1 MSTTEKI
8 DWSKCDDVESV
19 PGRVSGAWVIKGTRV
34 QADAI
39 VENARAGCTAE
50 EIAGPDI
57 PRASPSTSSSACCA
71 SPRSHRPRTDED
83 PARRKRSKRFAPH
96 TRHDVRTAPEMGW
109 ARYSNGQLLDEA
121 EKAGFEA
128 LIKGI
133 EACRISRISP
143 AEISPSSF
151 SPPMPG
157 PSFAPSH
164 RRCSARSRMS
174 HPALSP
180 LPPFTVRDDPG
191 ARLHPRA
198 EFSPAS
204 TDKFLDAA
212 KISAAMNRAG
222 CRASVSVPT
231 CSSPHHLS
239 SISAVTCARYSEFPR
254 HEFRVTG
261 GLAPSHHCRRRDPQC
276 HDSDQMRILSSLRP
290 RHRSAVPY

>member
-1 MSTTEKI
+1 MRI
-8 DWSKCDDVESV
+8 
-19 PGRVSGAWVIKGTRV
+19 
-34 QADAI
+34 
-39 VENARAGCTAE
+39 
-50 EIAGPDI
+50 
-57 PRASPSTSSSACCA
+57 
-71 SPRSHRPRTDED
+71 
-83 PARRKRSKRFAPH
+83 
-96 TRHDVRTAPEMGW
+96 
-109 ARYSNGQLLDEA
+109 LLDENA
-121 EKAGFEA
+121 PSGLRRILATTCALHPKWAG
-128 LIKGI
+128 
-133 EACRISRISP
+133 P
-143 AEISPSSF
+143 ATPTGSYSTKPKKPFRSAHQGDRSLPYQQNLTGRNIAVIIF
-151 SPPMPG
+151 PPMPG

-239 SISAVTCARYSEFPR
+239 SISAVTCARCSEFPR

>member
-1 MSTTEKI
+1 MRI
-8 DWSKCDDVESV
+8 LL
-19 PGRVSGAWVIKGTRV
+19 
-34 QADAI
+34 
-39 VENARAGCTAE
+39 
-50 EIAGPDI
+50 
-57 PRASPSTSSSACCA
+57 
-71 SPRSHRPRTDED
+71 DED
-83 PARRKRSKRFAPH
+83 TPRPVRRIL
-96 TRHDVRTAPEMGW
+96 TGHDVRTVPEMGW
-109 ARYSNGQLLDEA
+109 NGYTNGQLLSEA
-121 EKAGFEA
+121 ERAGFEA

-239 SISAVTCARYSEFPR
+239 SISAVTCARCSEFPR

-261 GLAPSHHCRRRDPQC
+261 GLAPSQHCRRRDPQC